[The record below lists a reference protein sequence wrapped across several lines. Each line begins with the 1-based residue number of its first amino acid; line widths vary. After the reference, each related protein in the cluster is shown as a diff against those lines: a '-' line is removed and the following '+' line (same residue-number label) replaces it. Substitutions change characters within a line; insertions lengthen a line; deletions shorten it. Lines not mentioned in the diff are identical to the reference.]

1 MYHTETECKRTQN
14 ARVNFILFLM
24 LLTYENLSTEVQ
36 YIAALLT
43 TSNSQKLCH
52 AQKKHLASY
61 SAFLFAFEIK

>member
-1 MYHTETECKRTQN
+1 MECKSTQS
-14 ARVNFILFLM
+14 ASVNFILFLM
-24 LLTYENLSTEVQ
+24 FLTYENLSSEAQ

-61 SAFLFAFEIK
+61 SAFLSAFEIK

>member
-1 MYHTETECKRTQN
+1 MECKRTQS

-24 LLTYENLSTEVQ
+24 FLTYENPSSEAQ
-36 YIAALLT
+36 YIATLLT